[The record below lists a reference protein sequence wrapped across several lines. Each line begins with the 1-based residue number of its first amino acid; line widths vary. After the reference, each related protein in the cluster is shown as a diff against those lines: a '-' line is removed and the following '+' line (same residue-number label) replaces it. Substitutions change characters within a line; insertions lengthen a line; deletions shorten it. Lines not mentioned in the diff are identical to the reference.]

1 MGGGGGRVPW
11 APPVGL
17 GPGGTWPR
25 GRSRKDAGPQE
36 STGLG
41 SFPLASVRVRTHTPL
56 MTTTNTEMTATMA
69 AYRARIDS
77 AQARGDDDELRVL
90 ELVHAC
96 ATVAVAAQQRRE
108 GRRPG
113 FFTEPSAEDEALFND
128 ILEHE
133 CAARGYPLR

>member
-1 MGGGGGRVPW
+1 
-11 APPVGL
+11 
-17 GPGGTWPR
+17 
-25 GRSRKDAGPQE
+25 
-36 STGLG
+36 
-41 SFPLASVRVRTHTPL
+41 